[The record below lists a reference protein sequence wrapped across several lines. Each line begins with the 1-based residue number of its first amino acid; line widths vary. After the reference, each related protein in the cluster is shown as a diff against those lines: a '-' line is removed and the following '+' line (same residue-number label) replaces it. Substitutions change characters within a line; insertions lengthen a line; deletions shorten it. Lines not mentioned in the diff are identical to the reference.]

1 MVIVVRYACLV
12 EIFSACLRQHVVCFI
27 ATVVSPDIL
36 SVELEYILLC
46 P

>member
-12 EIFSACLRQHVVCFI
+12 EIFSACLRQHIVCFI
-27 ATVVSPDIL
+27 ATVVSPDIP
-36 SVELEYILLC
+36 SAELEYVLRC